1 MAEYIDKQELVKS
14 IVNTPLSWDFP
25 VTPEHLTGSAKR
37 QNEILTL
44 IDDMPAADVRENV
57 KGEWVFEKGDMVTC
71 CDGWYCSHCKRGFHT
86 NVPYFK
92 DFNFCP
98 MCGAAMEGD
107 ACNGDSCE
115 I

>member
-1 MAEYIDKQELVKS
+1 MSKYPNDYIS
-14 IVNTPLSWDFP
+14 
-25 VTPEHLTGSAKR
+25 R
-37 QNEILTL
+37 QQI
-44 IDDMPAADVRENV
+44 IDYANNSRVGIDANDIARFPAADVRENV

-98 MCGAAMEGD
+98 WCGAEMEANDG
-107 ACNGDSCE
+107 
-115 I
+115 